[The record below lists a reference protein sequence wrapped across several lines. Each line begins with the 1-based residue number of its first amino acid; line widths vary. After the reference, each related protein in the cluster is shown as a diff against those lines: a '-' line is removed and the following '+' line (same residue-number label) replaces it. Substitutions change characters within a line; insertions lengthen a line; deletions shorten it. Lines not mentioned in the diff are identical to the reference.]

1 MSSAARA
8 RQSEQ
13 AVRHR
18 SSPAIRVPDGLAW
31 SKTAPDMPAKQ
42 APPAFPRGRSAGPL
56 VGSFAELQMEQYRRS
71 ALRAVEY
78 LGPRTAA
85 REHRDVLRFG
95 QRPLHRDRRIVLA
108 AEELIAGFGHYAPR
122 SRLPDAFAFP

>member
-18 SSPAIRVPDGLAW
+18 WPCNSRPRRARLVKDSASHARKASAPALSRA
-31 SKTAPDMPAKQ
+31 
-42 APPAFPRGRSAGPL
+42 RGRSAVPL

-71 ALRAVEY
+71 ALRAVGY

-85 REHRDVLRFG
+85 REHRDVLRWS
-95 QRPLHRDRRIVLA
+95 
-108 AEELIAGFGHYAPR
+108 AP
-122 SRLPDAFAFP
+122 